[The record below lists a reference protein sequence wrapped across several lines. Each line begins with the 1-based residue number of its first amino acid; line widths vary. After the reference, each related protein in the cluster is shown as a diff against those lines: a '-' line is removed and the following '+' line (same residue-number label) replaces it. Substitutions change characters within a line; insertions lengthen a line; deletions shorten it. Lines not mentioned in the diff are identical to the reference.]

1 MVSGKR
7 ILYYST
13 LAVLLL
19 YFLFAGLIKAKPIL
33 APFAVATVLA
43 LLVFPLSRK
52 MEKRSIKRTWASL
65 LNTFFLF
72 ILSLG
77 FIALFSMQVKN
88 LVDDWPKIKETM
100 KPKVEKLKG
109 FVFEHTPLSQKD
121 LKKSSKGALSIPFI
135 STGSKPGQKAATF
148 FSKVM
153 SFFGTYLLTFIY
165 IFFILNYRKH
175 FRKFLLRLFPDE
187 KRIRIQKVI
196 LKSATVIQQYL
207 IGKLILIAF
216 LSIFYSIGL
225 GLSGVSNFILVSVLA
240 AIFSI
245 IPYVGNVIGFGMAM
259 VFGYLTSGNPAVLIG
274 ISLTFFIGQFVE
286 SYIMEPYIV
295 GDKVDLHPFI
305 TILVVVVGN
314 MVWGLI
320 GMILAIP
327 LLAIVNIIFL
337 NVHSLEPFGFL
348 LSKEKKT
355 GQ

>member
-1 MVSGKR
+1 
-7 ILYYST
+7 
-13 LAVLLL
+13 
-19 YFLFAGLIKAKPIL
+19 
-33 APFAVATVLA
+33 
-43 LLVFPLSRK
+43 
-52 MEKRSIKRTWASL
+52 
-65 LNTFFLF
+65 
-72 ILSLG
+72 
-77 FIALFSMQVKN
+77 MQVKN

-121 LKKSSKGALSIPFI
+121 LEKSSKGALSIPFI

-355 GQ
+355 G

>member
-13 LAVLLL
+13 LSVLLL
-19 YFLFAGLIKAKPIL
+19 YFLFAGLIETKPFL
-33 APFAVATVLA
+33 APFTVALVLA
-43 LLVFPLSRK
+43 LLVYPLSRR
-52 MEKRSIKRTWASL
+52 MEKSFINRSWASL
-65 LNTFFLF
+65 INTIMLFLV
-72 ILSLG
+72 SLG
-77 FIALFSMQVKN
+77 FFALFSMQVKN

-121 LKKSSKGALSIPFI
+121 LEESSEGGLSVPFL
-135 STGSKPGQKAATF
+135 STGSQPGKKAATF
-148 FSKVM
+148 FSKAM
-153 SFFGTYLLTFIY
+153 SFFGNYLLTFIY
-165 IFFILNYRKH
+165 IFFMLNYRRH

-187 KRIRIQKVI
+187 NRIRLQKVI
-196 LKSATVIQQYL
+196 LESANVIQQYL

-216 LSIFYSIGL
+216 LSVFYAVGL
-225 GLSGVSNFILVSVLA
+225 GFSGVSNFILVSVLA

-259 VFGYLTSGNPAVLIG
+259 IFGYLTSGNPGVLIG

-286 SYIMEPYIV
+286 SYILQPYIV

-305 TILVVVVGN
+305 TIIVVVVGN
-314 MVWGLI
+314 LVWGLT

-327 LLAIVNIIFL
+327 ILAIINIIFL
-337 NVHSLEPFGFL
+337 NVHSLEPFGYL
-348 LSKEKKT
+348 LSKEEKT
-355 GQ
+355 G